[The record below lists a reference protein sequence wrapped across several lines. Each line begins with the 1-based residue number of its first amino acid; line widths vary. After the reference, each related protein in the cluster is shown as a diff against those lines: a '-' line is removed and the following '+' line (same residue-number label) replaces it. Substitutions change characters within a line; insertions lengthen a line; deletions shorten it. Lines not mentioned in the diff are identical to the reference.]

1 MLNICIGLVY
11 ADVRHMDML
20 HIYGLPSFSRGIR
33 KKAVPD
39 LHMQLRPPATTKHP
53 IQYHSLLRTTVC
65 GGYAFPQPAG
75 AGGRKQRFAYSL
87 TVVHFRKI
95 AIRQKVGSTEN
106 REQVI

>member
-1 MLNICIGLVY
+1 
-11 ADVRHMDML
+11 MDML

-33 KKAVPD
+33 KKAVSD

-75 AGGRKQRFAYSL
+75 GR
-87 TVVHFRKI
+87 
-95 AIRQKVGSTEN
+95 RQKTALRLFPHRGTLPKNCYKTES
-106 REQVI
+106 RID